1 MSFRAND
8 NYDGKKFVWFP
19 LVCARIGLKVFAH
32 VYELAG
38 AKGLVDANVD
48 TLAHS
53 VRDAEVDDELINA
66 MKEKNVASIATLVRQ
81 LSTFVYPSRRRG
93 SNMPFSDKRYRRAS
107 WMG

>member
-1 MSFRAND
+1 MF
-8 NYDGKKFVWFP
+8 
-19 LVCARIGLKVFAH
+19 
-32 VYELAG
+32 YELAG

-93 SNMPFSDKRYRRAS
+93 SKMLLSDKRYRRAS